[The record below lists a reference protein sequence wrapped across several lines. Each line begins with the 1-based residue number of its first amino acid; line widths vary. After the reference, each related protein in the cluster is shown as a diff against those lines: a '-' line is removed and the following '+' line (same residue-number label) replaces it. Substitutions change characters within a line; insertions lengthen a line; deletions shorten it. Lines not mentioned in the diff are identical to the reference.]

1 MGAGFE
7 GGGDLRFKDDFAD
20 SITDVDE
27 LPDSIHNLLQMGDLS
42 RKEFDDMVIRVLLN
56 PQNAD
61 EVAAKKTVL

>member
-7 GGGDLRFKDDFAD
+7 GGNLRFRDDFAD
-20 SITDVDE
+20 SIKDADG
-27 LPDSIHNLLQMGDLS
+27 LLDNIHNLLQIGDLS